1 MIKVGIPRALLYYQ
15 YYPMWKTFFEKLGA
29 EIVVSPLTNKAIL
42 NFGVSRAVAD
52 TCLPVKILL
61 GHVISLVEKCD
72 CLFIPTVTTLGRK
85 TYNCSK
91 IIGLPNITR
100 ALIPECPLILDPE
113 VDIEKGRYNLYQNIY
128 KLGRYFT
135 SNPFKIKKAVEE
147 AWKSNLA
154 YRSEMSG
161 EGITPI
167 QAIDKL
173 CQENCEPDPDL
184 NSSPLLRIA
193 VTGHPYVL
201 YDDYISHR
209 LLSWLQRMGARVF
222 TPEMVSQEALCAAA
236 ERLVGVPHWAFEAD
250 ITGAGGYYLEEAK
263 VDGVINVSVFAC
275 GPDSMMVR
283 FVQHRARE
291 LEIPFL
297 PLSLD
302 EHSTEGGLLTRLE
315 AFLDMVKRREKI
327 CV

>member
-15 YYPMWKTFFEKLGA
+15 YYPMWKTLFEVLGA
-29 EIVVSPLTNKAIL
+29 EVVVSPATNKAIL
-42 NFGVSRAVAD
+42 NLGVSRAVAD

-61 GHVISLVEKCD
+61 GHVVSLIDKCD
-72 CLFIPTVTTLGRK
+72 CLFIPAVTSLGRK
-85 TYNCSK
+85 AYNCSK
-91 IIGLPNITR
+91 IIGSPNMTR

-113 VDIEKGRYNLYQNIY
+113 IDTEKGRYNLYRNIY

-154 YRSEMSG
+154 YRSKMSD

-167 QAIDKL
+167 QAIDRMY
-173 CQENCEPDPDL
+173 QENYEPDPSL

-193 VTGHPYVL
+193 VIGHPYVL
-201 YDDYISHR
+201 YDDYVSHR
-209 LLSWLQRMGARVF
+209 LISWLQKAGARVF
-222 TPEMVSQEALCAAA
+222 TPEMVSQQALSAAA
-236 ERLVGVPHWAFEAD
+236 EKLVGAPHWSFED
-250 ITGAGGYYLEEAK
+250 EIIGAGGYYLEAK
-263 VDGVINVSVFAC
+263 VDGVINVSVFGC
-275 GPDSMMVR
+275 GPDSMMVA
-283 FVQHRARE
+283 FVQHRARK

-315 AFLDMVKRREKI
+315 AFLDMVKRKEQI